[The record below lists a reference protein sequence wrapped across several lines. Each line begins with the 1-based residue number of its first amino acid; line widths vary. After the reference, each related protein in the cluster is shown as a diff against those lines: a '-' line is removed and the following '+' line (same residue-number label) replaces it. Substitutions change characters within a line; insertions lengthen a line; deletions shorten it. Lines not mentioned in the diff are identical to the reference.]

1 METGKI
7 INQISNR
14 LRRRSRKVQESIG
27 ISGAQGNILDYILV
41 ESAHRSIYQKEIERE
56 FGLRPSTATEAL
68 KLLEAKELI
77 CRIPEEKDGRYK
89 RIVFTPKAMAV
100 QENLRKE
107 IRESEAIL
115 LRDITPKEQECFLEI
130 AGKMLKNLDDAME
143 KDSEEEDRNHGKTG
157 I

>member
-41 ESAHRSIYQKEIERE
+41 ESAHRSIYQKEIEQE

-77 CRIPEEKDGRYK
+77 CRIPEEKDSRYK

-100 QENLRKE
+100 QESLRKE

-115 LRDITPKEQECFLEI
+115 LRGIAPEEQEYFLEI

-143 KDSEEEDRNHGKTG
+143 KSSEEEDRNHGKAR

>member
-1 METGKI
+1 METGKT

-14 LRRRSRKVQESIG
+14 LRRRSRQVQEAIG

-41 ESAHRSIYQKEIERE
+41 ESRQRSVYQKEIEKE

-68 KLLEAKELI
+68 KLLEEKGLI

-89 RIVFTPKAMAV
+89 RIVFTPKAEAV
-100 QENLRKE
+100 QDALRRE
-107 IRESEAIL
+107 IEESEAIL
-115 LRDITPKEQECFLEI
+115 LQGVAPEEKELFLEI
-130 AGKMLKNLDDAME
+130 AGRMLRNLDE
-143 KDSEEEDRNHGKTG
+143 REDRHGKTG

>member
-41 ESAHRSIYQKEIERE
+41 ESPHRSIYQKEIERE

-107 IRESEAIL
+107 ISESEAIL
-115 LRDITPKEQECFLEI
+115 LRGITPKEQECFLKI
-130 AGKMLKNLDDAME
+130 TGKMLKNLDDAME

>member
-41 ESAHRSIYQKEIERE
+41 ESAHRSIYQKEIEQE

-77 CRIPEEKDGRYK
+77 CRIPEEKDGRNK
-89 RIVFTPKAMAV
+89 RIVFTPKAKAV

-130 AGKMLKNLDDAME
+130 AGKMLKNLDDSME
-143 KDSEEEDRNHGKTG
+143 RDSEEEDRNHGKTG